1 MEFQNYYRESNV
13 PTMCVVQPW
22 KFINI
27 QNVKDGILEL
37 LLEIECPNNLFMVL
51 QSWKFISI
59 QNIKDGTQNYY
70 REVNI
75 PTVCV
80 WLSNTGNS

>member
-1 MEFQNYYRESNV
+1 M
-13 PTMCVVQPW
+13 VVQTW
-22 KFINI
+22 EFVKI

-59 QNIKDGTQNYY
+59 QNVKDGIS
-70 REVNI
+70 E
-75 PTVCV
+75 
-80 WLSNTGNS
+80 LLL